1 MICAEKEPG
10 MACRSTQGR
19 AGPETLEKESAG
31 YDSDFYAWSQEQGRL
46 VREGRWSEV
55 DGENV
60 AEEIES
66 LGREQFNKL
75 ESAIRVLIMH
85 MLKWDHQPER
95 RSRSWANSIATQRLE
110 LSDVLA
116 DNPGLGARIDEASA
130 RAFRK
135 ARLEAST
142 ETGLSLRT
150 FPETCPYS
158 FADITSR
165 PYPFE

>member
-1 MICAEKEPG
+1 
-10 MACRSTQGR
+10 MAGRSTHGR

-31 YDSDFYAWSQEQGRL
+31 YDSDFYSWSQEQGRL

-55 DGENV
+55 DRENV

-75 ESAIRVLIMH
+75 ESAFIVLLLH

-95 RSRSWANSIATQRLE
+95 RSRSWANSIAIQRLD
-110 LSDVLA
+110 LADVLA
-116 DNPGLGARIDEASA
+116 DNPGLRPRINEAIA

-142 ETGLSLRT
+142 ETALAT
-150 FPETCPYS
+150 AKFPETCPYS
-158 FADITSR
+158 FDDITSR
-165 PYPFE
+165 SFEYN